1 MRPACRS
8 PYCHFHFK
16 PCFTSRFHL
25 SLVSHHSRCDPTLSV
40 FASKCLDEYHAGTA
54 ALCDLGDPGW
64 GDPRFP
70 HGAFVASITR
80 CGPLVCFCSVLFC
93 VLFWAILRMTH
104 KMSSCMEFQLLVA
117 ILSLSFFGRFCLGVG
132 FGFCLLFG
140 CFFGL
145 CCL

>member
-1 MRPACRS
+1 MRPECRS

-64 GDPRFP
+64 GIPGFCIGLLLLLSP
-70 HGAFVASITR
+70 MW
-80 CGPLVCFCSVLFC
+80 PLVCFCSVLFR
-93 VLFWAILRMTH
+93 VILGHSQNDT
-104 KMSSCMEFQLLVA
+104 
-117 ILSLSFFGRFCLGVG
+117 
-132 FGFCLLFG
+132 
-140 CFFGL
+140 
-145 CCL
+145 